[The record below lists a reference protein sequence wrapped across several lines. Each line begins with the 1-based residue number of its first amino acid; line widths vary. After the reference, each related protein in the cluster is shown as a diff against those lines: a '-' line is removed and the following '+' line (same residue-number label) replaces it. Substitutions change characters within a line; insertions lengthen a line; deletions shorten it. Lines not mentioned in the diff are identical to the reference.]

1 MADHDLFQLEDTDL
15 KRTSKDLA
23 LVWREFDRLVDIEK
37 VAQDRLG
44 QSKT

>member
-1 MADHDLFQLEDTDL
+1 MADLDLFQLEDNDV

-37 VAQDRLG
+37 VAQD
-44 QSKT
+44 K